1 MLDVNI
7 VWEIFNQSLLTTFFN
22 QHLLLYCFC
31 ITGAISEVP
40 VTNTQPSS
48 QSKRLSV
55 CLQTTRLWVQISL
68 HSLNLISFLMG
79 LSMENLKFF
88 GKEII
93 GTIFFYLGVCW
104 NQSKYFTFYLFHFIL
119 L

>member
-22 QHLLLYCFC
+22 QHLLLHCFC

-48 QSKRLSV
+48 QTKRLSV
-55 CLQTTRLWVQISL
+55 YLQTTRLCVQISL
-68 HSLNLISFLMG
+68 HSLNLNSFLMG